1 MPFLTSVFQICVI
14 EFLKAAYQAYR
25 SHLTELVL
33 CGIVLKDMLNRA
45 NRPSGAW
52 SACVCVELSE
62 RALQWNDLFQACSL
76 NSTQTTTAA
85 ELQRDSARAAYN
97 VAREQ
102 NDTERNNETVQTLAA
117 QTLSRLSALLPK
129 TSSIWGKP
137 GVRLAY
143 SRATPK

>member
-1 MPFLTSVFQICVI
+1 
-14 EFLKAAYQAYR
+14 
-25 SHLTELVL
+25 
-33 CGIVLKDMLNRA
+33 MLNRA

-76 NSTQTTTAA
+76 NSTQTTAA

-117 QTLSRLSALLPK
+117 QTPPACPPCYQKQARYEEN
-129 TSSIWGKP
+129 
-137 GVRLAY
+137 RAY
-143 SRATPK
+143 V